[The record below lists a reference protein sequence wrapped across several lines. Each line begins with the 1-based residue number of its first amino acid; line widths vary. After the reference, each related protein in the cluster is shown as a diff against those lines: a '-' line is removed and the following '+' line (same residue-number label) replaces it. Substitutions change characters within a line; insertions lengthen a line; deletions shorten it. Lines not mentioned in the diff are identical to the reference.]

1 MLNVSMKL
9 SGDLAADLD
18 KFAANIQDSV
28 ILSGAAAM
36 ARVIYDEV
44 KLNTSGA
51 RAHGRPL
58 DPPGVKTG
66 TLNSAIYRV
75 YAEDRSSEFMKVY
88 RVSVNKRKAP
98 HWHLLE
104 YGWSQAPAHPY
115 IRPAWDHVQQ
125 AIAAG
130 KARMTQRL
138 REGTAGLP
146 T

>member
-1 MLNVSMKL
+1 MLNIETKL
-9 SGDLAADLD
+9 TGNLVADLD
-18 KFAANIQDSV
+18 KFEASIKDSV
-28 ILSGAAAM
+28 IFSGAAAM

-51 RAHGRPL
+51 RKTGMPL

-66 TLNSAIYRV
+66 TLNNAIYRV
-75 YAEDRSSEFMKVY
+75 YAADRSSQYVKVY
-88 RVSVNKRKAP
+88 RVSVNKSKAP

-104 YGWSQAPAHPY
+104 YGHSRAPAHPF
-115 IRPAWDHVQQ
+115 IRPAWDHVQR

-130 KARMTQRL
+130 KARMAERL
-138 REGTAGLP
+138 SDGTMGLP